1 MVLQHD
7 AALDGLTVVDISEL
21 RARCQELVDEAVAG
35 REPVVITSDGRP
47 LARLERYVPPA
58 RVFYVR
64 ASPQGDGASERVY
77 RETVETLHRSLTVP
91 EFQEC
96 CAELV
101 EQTHANLWTVLIWN
115 SPGPDAMLTR
125 YRPVRRYRDSGID
138 NGDLVAAIREL
149 RNETAAEIERSL
161 DRKFPP

>member
-7 AALDGLTVVDISEL
+7 AALEGLTVIDIAEL
-21 RARCQELVDEAVAG
+21 QARCQELVDEAVEG
-35 REPVVITSDGRP
+35 RDPVVVTSDGRP

-64 ASPQGDGASERVY
+64 ASPEGDGASERVY
-77 RETVETLHRSLTVP
+77 REVVETLHRSLTVP

-101 EQTHANLWTVLIWN
+101 EQTHAHLWTILIWN
-115 SPGPDAMLTR
+115 HPGPDAMLTR

>member
-7 AALDGLTVVDISEL
+7 VALEGLTVVDIAEL
-21 RARCQELVDEAVAG
+21 RARCQELVDEAVTG
-35 REPVVITSDGRP
+35 RDPVVVTSDGRP

-64 ASPQGDGASERVY
+64 ASPEVDGASERVY
-77 RETVETLHRSLTVP
+77 REVVETLHRSLTVP

-115 SPGPDAMLTR
+115 SPAPDAMLTR

>member
-7 AALDGLTVVDISEL
+7 AALEGLTVVDIAEL

-35 REPVVITSDGRP
+35 RDPVVITSDGRP

-77 RETVETLHRSLTVP
+77 REVVETLHRSLTVP

-101 EQTHANLWTVLIWN
+101 EQTHAK
-115 SPGPDAMLTR
+115 P
-125 YRPVRRYRDSGID
+125 
-138 NGDLVAAIREL
+138 
-149 RNETAAEIERSL
+149 L
-161 DRKFPP
+161 DRAHLEQPRPRRDAHSLSPRPPIPRLWHRQRRPRRRDPRAAQ

>member
-7 AALDGLTVVDISEL
+7 VALEGLTVVDIAEL
-21 RARCQELVDEAVAG
+21 RARCHELVDEAVAG
-35 REPVVITSDGRP
+35 RDPVVVTSDGRP

-64 ASPQGDGASERVY
+64 ASPEGDGASERVY

-91 EFQEC
+91 EFQAC

-101 EQTHANLWTVLIWN
+101 EQTHAKNWTVLIWN
-115 SPGPDAMLTR
+115 RPDAMLTR
-125 YRPVRRYRDSGID
+125 YRPVVRHRDSGYEY
-138 NGDLVAAIREL
+138 GDLVAEIREL
-149 RNETAAEIERSL
+149 RDEMAAETERSL
-161 DRKFPP
+161 DRNFPP

>member
-7 AALDGLTVVDISEL
+7 AALEGLTVVDIAEL
-21 RARCQELVDEAVAG
+21 RARCQELVDEAAAG
-35 REPVVITSDGRP
+35 DDPVVITSDGRP

-64 ASPQGDGASERVY
+64 ASPGGDGASERVY
-77 RETVETLHRSLTVP
+77 REVVETLHRSLTVP

-101 EQTHANLWTVLIWN
+101 EQTHAKNWTVLIWN
-115 SPGPDAMLTR
+115 SPDATLTR
-125 YRPVRRYRDSGID
+125 YRPVVRHRDSGYEY
-138 NGDLVAAIREL
+138 GDLVAEIREL
-149 RNETAAEIERSL
+149 RDEMAAETERSL
-161 DRKFPP
+161 DRNFPP

>member
-7 AALDGLTVVDISEL
+7 AALEGLTVVDIAEL

-35 REPVVITSDGRP
+35 DDPVVVTSDGRP

-77 RETVETLHRSLTVP
+77 REVVETLHRSLTVP

-101 EQTHANLWTVLIWN
+101 EQTHAKNWTVLIWN
-115 SPGPDAMLTR
+115 SPDATLTR
-125 YRPVRRYRDSGID
+125 YRPVVRHRDSGYEY
-138 NGDLVAAIREL
+138 GDLVAEIREL
-149 RNETAAEIERSL
+149 RDEMAAETERSL
-161 DRKFPP
+161 DRNFPP